1 MEKFVRRPKL
11 QRYRD
16 LLDRVTDEE
25 RRKRIKCLM
34 AEEQAKDAPAIESDE
49 IYVRTSGAIRSGVI
63 WA

>member
-1 MEKFVRRPKL
+1 MEKCVHTQKL

-25 RRKRIKCLM
+25 QRKRISFLM
-34 AEEQAKDAPAIESDE
+34 AEEQAKDALAIERDE
-49 IYVRTSGAIRSGVI
+49 IHVRTSGAIRSGVI